1 MATTKSSNEPVNMD
15 DFETLLGALSA
26 EELEN
31 INDLIDPE
39 NAYLP
44 ASDRCKYRTDKQ
56 SSGPYDR
63 NKLLSFIS
71 EQGKSEKDWEEQKPF
86 VPGEKKGKVWKPPE
100 VEKPAVD
107 EDDEFLTHTEWDDV
121 LKNAN
126 ESEIVELAAILGFTG
141 LINQVQYHAAVT
153 DKPVSTNAGGWNA
166 AAKCEPLKLLPPEPD
181 NITNVEECIEK
192 GKADDKELIRINI
205 NNIQGIKPDVLKD
218 LLNALKQNTH
228 VEILEM
234 ANVGMT
240 DSVGRILAELIEANK
255 TLKTVN
261 VQSNR
266 LTGPVITEIVRSTL
280 KNQTLIELR
289 LSNQRSQILGNR
301 VEMEVADA
309 IAQNHTLLRL
319 NLQFDTLGPRVR
331 VTEKLKQ
338 NIDALRKKRLSS
350 KQETKK

>member
-1 MATTKSSNEPVNMD
+1 MATTKSSNENVNID
-15 DFETLLGALSA
+15 DFEALLDALSP

-44 ASDRCKYRTDKQ
+44 ASDRCKYRTNKEPTG
-56 SSGPYDR
+56 SYDR
-63 NKLLSFIS
+63 NQLLSFLT
-71 EQGKSEKDWEEQKPF
+71 EQGKSEKDWEEHKPH
-86 VPGEKKGKVWKPPE
+86 VPGEKKGKVWQPPE
-100 VEKPAVD
+100 VAKPTPD
-107 EDDEFLTHTEWDDV
+107 EDDEFLAPTEWDDV
-121 LKNAN
+121 LKNAS

-153 DKPVSTNAGGWNA
+153 DKPISTNAAGWNA
-166 AAKCEPLKLLPPEPD
+166 AAKCEPLKLIPPEPD
-181 NITNVEECIEK
+181 NTTSIEECIVK
-192 GKADDKELIRINI
+192 AKADEKELIRINL
-205 NNIQGIKPDVLKD
+205 NNIQGIKADVLKD
-218 LLNALKQNTH
+218 LLNSLKQNTH
-228 VEILEM
+228 LEVLEM

-240 DSVGRILAELIEANK
+240 DSVGRALAELLEANS

-289 LSNQRSQILGNR
+289 LTNQRSQILGNR

-309 IAQNHTLLRL
+309 IAQNNTLLRL

-338 NIDALRKKRLSS
+338 NLDALRKKRLSS

>member
-1 MATTKSSNEPVNMD
+1 MATKKTSNENVNMD
-15 DFETLLGALSA
+15 DFEALLGALNA

-44 ASDRCKYRTDKQ
+44 ASDRCKYRVDKEAT
-56 SSGPYDR
+56 GTYDR
-63 NKLLSFIS
+63 NKLLSFLT
-71 EQGKSEKDWEEQKPF
+71 EQAKSEKDWEEQKPH
-86 VPGEKKGKVWKPPE
+86 VPGEKKGKVWQAPE
-100 VEKPAVD
+100 VVKSPAD
-107 EDDEFLTHTEWDDV
+107 EDDEFLAKTEWDDV
-121 LKNAN
+121 LTNAS

-153 DKPVSTNAGGWNA
+153 DKPVSTSAGGWNA
-166 AAKCEPLKLLPPEPD
+166 AAKSEPLKLLIPEPD
-181 NITNVEECIEK
+181 NTTSVEECIA
-192 GKADDKELIRINI
+192 KAKANDKDLTRINL

-218 LLNALKQNTH
+218 LLNALKENTH
-228 VEILEM
+228 VEVLEIS
-234 ANVGMT
+234 NVGMT
-240 DSVGRILAELIEANK
+240 DNVGRVLAELIEANT
-255 TLKTVN
+255 TLKTVSA
-261 VQSNR
+261 QSNR
-266 LTGPVITEIVRSTL
+266 LTGPIITEIVRSTL

-309 IAQNHTLLRL
+309 VAKNNTLLRL

-338 NIDALRKKRLSS
+338 NLDALRKKRLAS
-350 KQETKK
+350 KQETKT